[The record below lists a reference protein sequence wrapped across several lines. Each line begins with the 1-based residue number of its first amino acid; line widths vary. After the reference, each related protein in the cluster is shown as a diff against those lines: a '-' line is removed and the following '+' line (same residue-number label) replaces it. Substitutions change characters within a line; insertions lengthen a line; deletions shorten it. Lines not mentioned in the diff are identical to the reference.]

1 MIQHAHMYMTVYGI
15 IGVLLLCGCVCDS
28 ITVSHFV
35 SVRLLKMEDRE
46 GERERE
52 MGLGGGVER

>member
-1 MIQHAHMYMTVYGI
+1 MYMTVYGI

-35 SVRLLKMEDRE
+35 SVRWLKMEDRE